1 MRAKIAM
8 LASLDNEQQV
18 YINQDYLNAVLAAGG
33 IGTVLPYTTDP
44 NLIKEYSDMFDGF
57 IFCGGVDIDP
67 KYYGQD
73 KALETKN
80 ICSARDE
87 FEYAMFKQVYPTGKP
102 ILGICRGEQAINVFL
117 GGTLHQHIEGHKQT
131 EARSVRE
138 QFTKLTENGFLHQ
151 TIGSVEILTNSFH
164 HQAVDALGRGLVC
177 EARSS
182 DGFIEA
188 IRSTEHNFCLGVQ
201 WHPENYH
208 YTDETSLKIFRVFIK
223 ACEEYQITH
232 NKR

>member
-33 IGTVLPYTTDP
+33 IGTVLPYTTNPD
-44 NLIKEYSDMFDGF
+44 LIKEYCNMFDGF

-73 KALETKN
+73 KAPETEN
-80 ICSARDE
+80 VCSVRDE

-102 ILGICRGEQAINVFL
+102 ILGICRGEQVINVFL
-117 GGTLHQHIEGHKQT
+117 GGTLRQHIEGHKQT
-131 EARSVRE
+131 KARSVRE
-138 QFTKLTENGFLHQ
+138 QHTRLVENGFLHK
-151 TIGSVEILTNSFH
+151 TIESIEISTNSFH
-164 HQAVDALGRGLVC
+164 HQVVDTLGKGLVC
-177 EARSS
+177 EAYSS
-182 DGFIEA
+182 DGYIEA
-188 IRSTEHNFCLGVQ
+188 IRSAEHNFCLGVQ

-208 YTDETSLKIFRVFIK
+208 YTDETSLKIFRAFIK
-223 ACEEYQITH
+223 ACEEYKNAL
-232 NKR
+232 NKE